1 MVRRLLWLG
10 VVALPG
16 LAHAQGIDCSKARS
30 PTERAICASPGLL
43 NLDHQVAVAY
53 ADALARQPER
63 RDAMRQELL
72 AWLRQRDAECRVP
85 SGALEACLSRQLTRR
100 LAALTPP
107 ASTAAVAAPAPVA
120 APAAPAT
127 APAAP
132 AAAPAPPAAPADP
145 AIPHG
150 FDQPAP
156 AAHLD
161 QASLPAGQA
170 STLLHVTSPGRFAI
184 TAHSGGGT
192 ALQLIDMLTGP
203 GEVAGAAGAQDGR
216 LDVLLD
222 VGDYKLLAF
231 AGPGATGSARI
242 DVTPSHPAA
251 PPAALPL
258 AGRTASATLMD
269 GETRAYWLLVPP
281 VTGPAAGP
289 NVRIEAAGRSLA
301 DLRLWRDG
309 RDLSALVPD
318 ARQIEPAPGHGLSDL
333 LLAGQVEPGTYLVV
347 AYGGR
352 ALGWSDGDAAQPFHL
367 RSGVSPDLMEG
378 WAGGAIGPFGSEAF
392 TRPPS
397 AALVELSLPTAAAA
411 SLEVGGDSASITRTS
426 RTPSVALI
434 ATPATTGPVVVRGAA
449 GQPYTLQT
457 VDERPIGAPGA
468 YWIGAATFGMGGDE
482 IPPTLLLERR
492 SAGFRPPEIVA
503 STAPQLGPGQAW
515 HGQFNL
521 RGPSSLIFQTLNG
534 VALTVRTSGLD
545 MANTL
550 SATRSLPDDFYELA
564 LEPKPGAQGA
574 ADVQVG
580 AAGAPP
586 APLPPRWPANPVV
599 PLGIQ
604 TVALGQSFRLSAN
617 HAPGTQVRL
626 SYRSVPVNL
635 VEGPLLVTV
644 TAGTSVTIPVA
655 LASGGALAVNEVG
668 GGPIAFGQQ
677 GSMAG
682 GTTVVIPIS
691 AATRTVALA
700 WRPTPAAPPPIPDPP
715 APERTAA
722 LQGGTPVFLD
732 LLRGEQRGF
741 SLTVPQGGQYRVET
755 LGRLHTAGQLATAFI
770 PQLGTADGNGVGQ
783 NMLIQSMLRA
793 GRYRVNVSA
802 IDSAGHLGVA
812 ATPASL
818 LQTAPLRPGG
828 SVRATVPAGDGVAV
842 PLQVD
847 NQARYHLDAASL
859 GAAWAGRLEDPDG
872 WPVTRPGALD
882 GLEQALQPGQYR
894 LLLQPDVVARRVALR
909 LTPVVVPAPIEGHG
923 PHALPFAQSV
933 NATWREPDARDQ
945 PRAPDQWRFHLAGP
959 APAATLTL
967 GDGMVGSLRRDG
979 APPIRVVGTWQGAL
993 EAGDYT
999 LDATSLGRNDR
1010 LAYSVRIDTEAL
1022 QPDTPRPVGLPA
1034 SIPFALADSR
1044 VVSLTSWG
1052 NTPVRAVLRRADGG
1066 VVGRY
1071 GARPD
1076 DWNFA
1081 VSRRLAAGRYV
1092 LDVSAAIPPG
1102 TSTVGNGPGDASS
1115 DDDTSDQPDDEPAA
1129 QTSATTG
1136 AAEPAAKPADSDD
1149 SQPSD
1154 SSAPDTPDTP
1164 APTVAVT
1171 LALPP
1176 DLPPA
1181 AAPTAAA
1188 ELAGRG
1194 VHVLSL
1200 PPAAPGQ
1207 LVVASATG
1215 AATLVLALER
1225 QDAAGWRTV
1234 AIDTGRSA
1242 SLASPADAD
1251 PAAWRVSAW
1260 SVDGG
1265 PDPIT
1270 LAARV
1275 LDAPAQPEGAV
1286 QMAAVSGLPTPLAV
1300 ARVRLDAPGLTQLAA
1315 PAGTLAA
1322 ARPGY
1327 PAARPDG
1334 STVLAPGTE
1343 LWLLAPQPGPATLA
1357 PRSGDAVTV
1366 SVPAGLEIPLPVVAS
1381 PGGVAVWRADSG
1393 LGQPGLGAD
1402 AGLAEA
1408 SAVALASQPATLRNA
1423 RLDGPPLRLQLT
1435 RHDLKLAAPLSP
1447 GAALQATLSPGAA
1460 QPVSLPAGDKQL
1472 QLDLA
1477 PGVAAFAGWQGGHP
1491 VTAWAGSAPIT
1502 RTLDGAWG
1510 DVLLV
1515 NTGTQPAA
1523 ARLAWQPAPAAAVLQ
1538 PGGLVRRFYGAAGS
1552 FGLAVDGPA
1561 AARLHVAG
1569 NAQISL
1575 VRADGTSQ
1583 SGTDLALDGPA
1594 RAVVTHA
1601 AGPLAVWLD
1610 APGVSPWPEAAGQA
1624 VALPARLPLAGA
1636 ALAVAVTPDQ
1646 PSLLRVSTTTPV
1658 LLGVGDAPPRLF
1670 GNGAEFALA
1679 AAGPV
1684 QLRFYTAADGP
1695 LTGTATITAAPVLPL
1710 QEGVGAA
1717 VNIAPGGGAVFGFT
1731 LARAAT
1737 VGVGVRTQPDQ
1748 ASVRL
1753 LDAAGQTIGSGVA
1766 QLHALAAGRY
1776 FLEASVPPDGAA
1788 TLLQPAL
1795 VGTTPRGSGPPPE
1808 VAQSFYQL
1816 VGMQPEGASP

>member
-1 MVRRLLWLG
+1 MRR
-10 VVALPG
+10 P
-16 LAHAQGIDCSKARS
+16 R
-30 PTERAICASPGLL
+30 
-43 NLDHQVAVAY
+43 
-53 ADALARQPER
+53 
-63 RDAMRQELL
+63 
-72 AWLRQRDAECRVP
+72 
-85 SGALEACLSRQLTRR
+85 LSRPR
-100 LAALTPP
+100 LPLPCP
-107 ASTAAVAAPAPVA
+107 GR
-120 APAAPAT
+120 
-127 APAAP
+127 P

-318 ARQIEPAPGHGLSDL
+318 TRQIEPAPGHGLSDL

-700 WRPTPAAPPPIPDPP
+700 WRPNP
-715 APERTAA
+715 
-722 LQGGTPVFLD
+722 
-732 LLRGEQRGF
+732 
-741 SLTVPQGGQYRVET
+741 
-755 LGRLHTAGQLATAFI
+755 GR
-770 PQLGTADGNGVGQ
+770 
-783 NMLIQSMLRA
+783 
-793 GRYRVNVSA
+793 
-802 IDSAGHLGVA
+802 
-812 ATPASL
+812 
-818 LQTAPLRPGG
+818 
-828 SVRATVPAGDGVAV
+828 
-842 PLQVD
+842 
-847 NQARYHLDAASL
+847 
-859 GAAWAGRLEDPDG
+859 
-872 WPVTRPGALD
+872 
-882 GLEQALQPGQYR
+882 
-894 LLLQPDVVARRVALR
+894 
-909 LTPVVVPAPIEGHG
+909 
-923 PHALPFAQSV
+923 
-933 NATWREPDARDQ
+933 
-945 PRAPDQWRFHLAGP
+945 
-959 APAATLTL
+959 
-967 GDGMVGSLRRDG
+967 
-979 APPIRVVGTWQGAL
+979 
-993 EAGDYT
+993 
-999 LDATSLGRNDR
+999 
-1010 LAYSVRIDTEAL
+1010 
-1022 QPDTPRPVGLPA
+1022 
-1034 SIPFALADSR
+1034 
-1044 VVSLTSWG
+1044 
-1052 NTPVRAVLRRADGG
+1052 
-1066 VVGRY
+1066 
-1071 GARPD
+1071 
-1076 DWNFA
+1076 
-1081 VSRRLAAGRYV
+1081 
-1092 LDVSAAIPPG
+1092 
-1102 TSTVGNGPGDASS
+1102 
-1115 DDDTSDQPDDEPAA
+1115 
-1129 QTSATTG
+1129 
-1136 AAEPAAKPADSDD
+1136 
-1149 SQPSD
+1149 
-1154 SSAPDTPDTP
+1154 
-1164 APTVAVT
+1164 
-1171 LALPP
+1171 
-1176 DLPPA
+1176 A
-1181 AAPTAAA
+1181 AA
-1188 ELAGRG
+1188 
-1194 VHVLSL
+1194 
-1200 PPAAPGQ
+1200 
-1207 LVVASATG
+1207 
-1215 AATLVLALER
+1215 
-1225 QDAAGWRTV
+1225 
-1234 AIDTGRSA
+1234 
-1242 SLASPADAD
+1242 D
-1251 PAAWRVSAW
+1251 P
-1260 SVDGG
+1260 
-1265 PDPIT
+1265 
-1270 LAARV
+1270 
-1275 LDAPAQPEGAV
+1275 
-1286 QMAAVSGLPTPLAV
+1286 
-1300 ARVRLDAPGLTQLAA
+1300 
-1315 PAGTLAA
+1315 
-1322 ARPGY
+1322 
-1327 PAARPDG
+1327 
-1334 STVLAPGTE
+1334 
-1343 LWLLAPQPGPATLA
+1343 
-1357 PRSGDAVTV
+1357 
-1366 SVPAGLEIPLPVVAS
+1366 
-1381 PGGVAVWRADSG
+1381 
-1393 LGQPGLGAD
+1393 
-1402 AGLAEA
+1402 
-1408 SAVALASQPATLRNA
+1408 
-1423 RLDGPPLRLQLT
+1423 
-1435 RHDLKLAAPLSP
+1435 
-1447 GAALQATLSPGAA
+1447 
-1460 QPVSLPAGDKQL
+1460 
-1472 QLDLA
+1472 
-1477 PGVAAFAGWQGGHP
+1477 
-1491 VTAWAGSAPIT
+1491 
-1502 RTLDGAWG
+1502 
-1510 DVLLV
+1510 
-1515 NTGTQPAA
+1515 
-1523 ARLAWQPAPAAAVLQ
+1523 
-1538 PGGLVRRFYGAAGS
+1538 
-1552 FGLAVDGPA
+1552 
-1561 AARLHVAG
+1561 
-1569 NAQISL
+1569 
-1575 VRADGTSQ
+1575 
-1583 SGTDLALDGPA
+1583 GPA
-1594 RAVVTHA
+1594 RAGADRGVAGRHA
-1601 AGPLAVWLD
+1601 GVPGPAARRAARVQPDRPAGRPVPGGNAGPTAHRRAVGDGVHPATRHGRWQRRRAEHADPVD
-1610 APGVSPWPEAAGQA
+1610 AARRALPGERQRHRLRGPPGRGGDAGIAAADGA
-1624 VALPARLPLAGA
+1624 VAARRQRARHRARG
-1636 ALAVAVTPDQ
+1636 
-1646 PSLLRVSTTTPV
+1646 RRRR
-1658 LLGVGDAPPRLF
+1658 G
-1670 GNGAEFALA
+1670 A
-1679 AAGPV
+1679 AAG
-1684 QLRFYTAADGP
+1684 R
-1695 LTGTATITAAPVLPL
+1695 
-1710 QEGVGAA
+1710 
-1717 VNIAPGGGAVFGFT
+1717 
-1731 LARAAT
+1731 
-1737 VGVGVRTQPDQ
+1737 
-1748 ASVRL
+1748 
-1753 LDAAGQTIGSGVA
+1753 
-1766 QLHALAAGRY
+1766 
-1776 FLEASVPPDGAA
+1776 
-1788 TLLQPAL
+1788 
-1795 VGTTPRGSGPPPE
+1795 
-1808 VAQSFYQL
+1808 
-1816 VGMQPEGASP
+1816 